1 MNEELRVAMAEQGLS
16 CQMVAEKVGVD
27 VKTVGRWLSP
37 GRIPHNRHRI
47 VAAKL
52 LRREILDL
60 WPDQGRRRDVPWFR
74 PWREAEAQSAAL
86 RSFEASVIPGLL
98 QTEAYA
104 RAVLASGPIA
114 AEDVERFVKVRME
127 RQKAVF
133 DRPRPPLAV
142 FVVDEAALRR
152 GDPDLMNE
160 QLDHLVEMASRPNLF
175 VHIIPFS
182 AGLYPGQAG
191 SFVIGSVEG
200 SRDVSYLDNQ
210 LAGQLATEPNELAVL
225 VRVWDA
231 VRGHTLPRDQSIEL
245 MKARPWMKR

>member
-1 MNEELRVAMAEQGLS
+1 MTSRASLRTS
-16 CQMVAEKVGVD
+16 
-27 VKTVGRWLSP
+27 
-37 GRIPHNRHRI
+37 
-47 VAAKL
+47 
-52 LRREILDL
+52 
-60 WPDQGRRRDVPWFR
+60 
-74 PWREAEAQSAAL
+74 
-86 RSFEASVIPGLL
+86 RSFKTFPGLL

-152 GDPDLMNE
+152 GDPVLMSE
-160 QLDHLVEMASRPNLF
+160 QLDHLVESASRPNL
-175 VHIIPFS
+175 
-182 AGLYPGQAG
+182 
-191 SFVIGSVEG
+191 
-200 SRDVSYLDNQ
+200 
-210 LAGQLATEPNELAVL
+210 AGQLVTDPNEPAVL